1 MWVLDG
7 CRHPCVFIFKGA
19 TSGPSQKPPWKG
31 IEFLQPSDRLQWDTG
46 HLASGQ
52 AATPAPVGG
61 APRPQKVGGPGVASK
76 PWSTKQ
82 KAQPR
87 PVGLRRESARDP
99 GAGCLGSGSHAA
111 APELTGKPLPLV
123 AKMSRGSRL
132 RSSVIGG
139 ERNSRPA
146 HCGHVARP
154 AQLDNAAPGP
164 SAPLPPRP
172 AAAAAAPSPFVQDG
186 GAGGA
191 ASWAAAAA
199 ALRDPRAARPPA
211 KPAR

>member
-1 MWVLDG
+1 MS
-7 CRHPCVFIFKGA
+7 IFKGA
-19 TSGPSQKPPWKG
+19 NSGPNQKTPWKE
-31 IEFLQPSDRLQWDTG
+31 IEFLQSSGRLEWDAQ

-52 AATPAPVGG
+52 AATPAPVGV
-61 APRPQKVGGPGVASK
+61 APRPKKIGGPGVASK
-76 PWSTKQ
+76 PWSTKR
-82 KAQPR
+82 KR
-87 PVGLRRESARDP
+87 SRGLPSSRGNLRATQEP
-99 GAGCLGSGSHAA
+99 GAWAPAA
-111 APELTGKPLPLV
+111 TRRRQSSQDRPLPLV
-123 AKMSRGSRL
+123 AKMSRGAGP

-146 HCGHVARP
+146 HRGHVSRP

-172 AAAAAAPSPFVQDG
+172 AAAAAPSPFVQDG

-211 KPAR
+211 EPAR